1 MIFAHFSEPPE
12 DQPEQPEQEQAE
24 PEQEQPDPAA
34 AFPERY
40 KTGLPRRPTL
50 DESFEREPHQ
60 GAWPGHLNGTST

>member
-12 DQPEQPEQEQAE
+12 DQPEQAPEEQAEEQAE
-24 PEQEQPDPAA
+24 PEQAT
-34 AFPERY
+34 FPERY

-60 GAWPGHLNGTST
+60 GPWPGHLNGTST